1 MKIEIKRTI
10 TETYVLE
17 NPSSQ
22 DLISAATE
30 ASYGK
35 HAMPGD
41 GELHEDWVERILADS
56 GTLAVLCSHHGSADD
71 TDEEFEIV
79 DVTYND

>member
-17 NPSSQ
+17 RAASQ

-30 ASYGK
+30 AGYGK

-71 TDEEFEIV
+71 TDEEFE
-79 DVTYND
+79 VTDLEFDD